1 MMIGS
6 LLSYIGQLCSMCGCD
21 KMEKEVI
28 PLLRNIVFTFLL
40 IIGALFLFIASIP
53 LFNAY
58 PYSDGPNSGP
68 SSTWDLIRMISYQSW
83 ALFLII
89 GLVFLISSVLGL
101 RKRFLLNNFLR

>member
-1 MMIGS
+1 MS
-6 LLSYIGQLCSMCGCD
+6 GCD
-21 KMEKEVI
+21 IMEKEVI
-28 PLLRNIVFTFLL
+28 LLLRSIAFTFLL

-68 SSTWDLIRMISYQSW
+68 LSAWDLIRMISYESW

-101 RKRFLLNNFLR
+101 RKRVSLK